1 MALLASRH
9 SFPALRAIGPF
20 LRLTLSDQQALPFWV
35 CPTQVWLVAKRPQ
48 VSQGT
53 LCLAASSQGPL
64 LLAMTAMMMM
74 RTGKP
79 PTAIVVP
86 QTGHPGVSLE
96 VLLRARREAEAFP
109 VEVVA
114 VAVPTAHLVLAVRPV
129 LVALL
134 GVPQAIIMRTPIA
147 IFGRAKRRDA

>member
-1 MALLASRH
+1 
-9 SFPALRAIGPF
+9 
-20 LRLTLSDQQALPFWV
+20 
-35 CPTQVWLVAKRPQ
+35 
-48 VSQGT
+48 
-53 LCLAASSQGPL
+53 
-64 LLAMTAMMMM
+64 MTAMMMM

-114 VAVPTAHLVLAVRPV
+114 VAGPMAHPVLAVRPV

-134 GVPQAIIMRTPIA
+134 GAPQVTIVKTPIA
-147 IFGRAKRRDA
+147 IFGKAKRRDA